1 MRGDPVRADGADG
14 EGTLWRRPAMA
25 CVGVAAAAMAYAHLA
40 AIGSVDPMTELT
52 SRYALFGPSGWAMAV
67 AAIALAVSCVWTAY
81 GLTRVDPARSAA
93 ARVLLV
99 AAALGL
105 LLTAVFP
112 TDAPPGV
119 TSGGGEVHRWAAAV
133 VLTALPCAGRLLG
146 RRFGEPALSLAAGL
160 SVAALVAFLAA
171 RPGSPVAEIV
181 GGSGY
186 HGLLERLAL
195 LADTAVVF
203 LAARCADGRDAPAR
217 AARPLGASFEAGP
230 VLLER
235 EMKPTGQ

>member
-1 MRGDPVRADGADG
+1 M
-14 EGTLWRRPAMA
+14 WRRPAMA
-25 CVGVAAAAMAYAHLA
+25 CAGLALAAMAYAHLA
-40 AIGSVDPMTELT
+40 AAGSVDPMTEPT
-52 SRYALFGPSGWAMAV
+52 GRYALFGPSGWAMAV
-67 AAIALAVSCVWTAY
+67 SVIALAMSCVWTAY

-112 TDAPPGV
+112 VEAAPGV
-119 TSGGGEVHRWAAAV
+119 ASGGGEVHHWAAAV

-146 RRFGEPALSLAAGL
+146 RRFGEPLLSLAAGL
-160 SVAALVAFLAA
+160 SVAALAAFLAA
-171 RPGSPVAEIV
+171 RPGSPFAEIV
-181 GGSGY
+181 GGPGH

-195 LADTAVVF
+195 LGDAAVVL
-203 LAARCADGRDAPAR
+203 LAARHAGGRGAR
-217 AARPLGASFEAGP
+217 ARAVRPPAASPDAGP
-230 VLLER
+230 AFLER